1 MSKRAKYTKLEKEA
15 WIAQLVEHWLGT
27 MEFVGSNT
35 GKGEFWLK
43 GNEFEYYVDSHSE
56 TMKALWYMV
65 DILAEDCIESHD

>member
-35 GKGEFWLK
+35 SKGEF
-43 GNEFEYYVDSHSE
+43 
-56 TMKALWYMV
+56 
-65 DILAEDCIESHD
+65 